1 MASCEGSDW
10 AAHPGLT
17 GVGVLGSAWLM
28 ELSTANR
35 RAVIRARAA
44 EVPVGNEGVKSEILD
59 AVCKLDSTGATPLG
73 R

>member
-1 MASCEGSDW
+1 
-10 AAHPGLT
+10 
-17 GVGVLGSAWLM
+17 M

-59 AVCKLDSTGATPLG
+59 AVCKLTGFNRGYTPRALKRALG
-73 R
+73 RP